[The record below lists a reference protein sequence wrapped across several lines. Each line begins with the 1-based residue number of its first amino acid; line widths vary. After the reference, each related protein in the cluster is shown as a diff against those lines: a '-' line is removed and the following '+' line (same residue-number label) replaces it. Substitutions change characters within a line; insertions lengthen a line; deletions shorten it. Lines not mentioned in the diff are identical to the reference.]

1 MLRLGRLFLRM
12 VSLTIQRELAHR
24 VNLFFQA
31 ALALTQVAAGL
42 AALTVIYTHVNT
54 LAGWTAAQATI
65 LLGIYEIVSGLLQ
78 AFIEP
83 NLAFFSNKIYGGEL
97 DDLLLQPAPTLF
109 TASFGNCQ
117 PWALA
122 EVALGMLIVA
132 LSAAH
137 LGVSPTPGGIVAAL
151 LLLLV
156 GIIIMWASRVLL
168 ASLAF
173 WAQRL
178 ELSVLYSG
186 WWQLGRY
193 PITIY
198 PGPIRWVLTYIV
210 PVAFIATFPAYALTH
225 PFDPLLLAGGA
236 AAALGALVA
245 VRLVW
250 RAALRRYTSATS

>member
-1 MLRLGRLFLRM
+1 M

-31 ALALTQVAAGL
+31 TLALTQVAAGL
-42 AALTVIYTHVNT
+42 AALSVIYTRVNT
-54 LAGWTAAQATI
+54 LAGWTAPQAII

-97 DDLLLQPAPTLF
+97 DDLLLQPVPSLF
-109 TASFGNCQ
+109 IASFSTCQ

-122 EVALGMLIVA
+122 EVGLGMLIVG
-132 LSAAH
+132 LSASH
-137 LGVSPTPGGIVAAL
+137 LGIIPTPGNIGAAL
-151 LLLLV
+151 LLLLAGV
-156 GIIIMWASRVLL
+156 VIMWASRVLL

-173 WAQRL
+173 WAQGL

-198 PGPIRWVLTYIV
+198 PGPIRWMLTYIV
-210 PVAFIATFPAYALTH
+210 PVGFIATFPAFALCH

-236 AAALGALVA
+236 AAALGAMVA

-250 RAALRRYTSATS
+250 HAALRKYSSATS